1 MRSNYAILRL
11 DYIPVSAAGGARK
24 AVGSYLRY
32 IQFRDQRREQDRV
45 AGVDAVVRYVAHR
58 DRSARGG
65 GVFTDR
71 GDATSADRKHLVDF
85 IARSTKGL
93 SPRWVGGRNGKL
105 EDRQRAAYQIVI
117 SPDDAQGLDLRR
129 VARIAIEQLASDS
142 GPDGIGPW
150 FAAEHRNTAHRH
162 VQLVL
167 AARRE
172 VSPGVFKT
180 LIINRQRL
188 QRMKEAML
196 IEIARQRGH
205 ELDADSPATPQPMRK
220 SRTVSAPP
228 ARGRR
233 VTWRPVD
240 RRQLRVGHPKRQRSI
255 RLQRRRVVSSQVVG
269 EALLRV
275 RGAAVLYHLQ
285 IERELEQQASGY
297 ELTAW
302 ER

>member
-1 MRSNYAILRL
+1 MRSNYSILRL

-24 AVGSYLRY
+24 AVGGYLRY
-32 IQFRDQRREQDRV
+32 IQFRDQRREQDHV
-45 AGVDAVVRYVAHR
+45 AAVDAIVRYVAHR

-65 GVFTDR
+65 GVFTAR

-93 SPRWVGGRNGKL
+93 TPRWIEGRNGKL
-105 EDRQRAAYQIVI
+105 EDGQRAAYQVII
-117 SPDDAQGLDLRR
+117 SPDDAHGLDLRR
-129 VARIAIEQLASDS
+129 VARVAMEQLASDA
-142 GPDGIGPW
+142 GPEGIGPW

-188 QRMKEAML
+188 QRMKEAMW
-196 IEIARQRGH
+196 IEITRQRGH
-205 ELDADSPATPQPMRK
+205 ALEPDSATTHQPPRASLRVPHAR
-220 SRTVSAPP
+220 SRRT
-228 ARGRR
+228 
-233 VTWRPVD
+233 TWRSID
-240 RRQLRVGHPKRQRSI
+240 KRQLRGGLPRTVHSIQWQTQRPI
-255 RLQRRRVVSSQVVG
+255 QVIG

-275 RGAAVLYHLQ
+275 RGAAVRYHLQ
-285 IERELEQQASGY
+285 IERELELQASDREHQG
-297 ELTAW
+297 W